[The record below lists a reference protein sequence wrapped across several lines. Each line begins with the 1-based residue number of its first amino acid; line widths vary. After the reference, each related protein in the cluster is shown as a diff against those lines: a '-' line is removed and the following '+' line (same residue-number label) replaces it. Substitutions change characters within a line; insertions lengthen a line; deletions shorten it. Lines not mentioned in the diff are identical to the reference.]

1 MKQRVVRRLHKD
13 LLNPPIRFL
22 LALGVAPPGYA
33 LLETIGRTSGTRRQT
48 PVGNGLVGDT
58 FWLIAEHGHDAGFV
72 RNLEQ
77 DPQVRVKVRHGVR
90 YGWRTGTAHVLVDD
104 DPRAR
109 QRSMRRGHPI
119 RWITAWA
126 VRVMGTDLLTI
137 RIDLDPNS
145 SRG

>member
-1 MKQRVVRRLHKD
+1 MKRRIVRRIQKH
-13 LLNPPIRFL
+13 LLNPPIRLL

-33 LLETIGRTSGTRRQT
+33 LLETIGRASGARRHT
-48 PVGNGLVGDT
+48 PVGDGLVGDT
-58 FWLIAEHGHDAGFV
+58 FWLIAEHGHQAGFV
-72 RNLEQ
+72 QNLAR

-109 QRSMRRGHPI
+109 QRNLSRGRPI
-119 RWITAWA
+119 RLITSWA

-137 RIDLDPNS
+137 RIDLDPS
-145 SRG
+145 

>member
-1 MKQRVVRRLHKD
+1 MKRRVVRRLQKH

-22 LALGVAPPGYA
+22 LAFGVAPPGYA
-33 LLETIGRTSGTRRQT
+33 LLETIGRASGTRRQT

-58 FWLIAEHGHDAGFV
+58 FWLIAEHGHQAGFV

-77 DPQVRVKVRHGVR
+77 DPRVRVKVRNGVR

-109 QRSMRRGHPI
+109 QRSMSRGHPI
-119 RWITAWA
+119 RWIAAWA

-137 RIDLDPNS
+137 RIDLDPN
-145 SRG
+145 

>member
-1 MKQRVVRRLHKD
+1 MKRRVVRRLQKH
-13 LLNPPIRFL
+13 LLDPPIRLL

-33 LLETIGRTSGTRRQT
+33 LLETIGRASGTRRRT

-58 FWLIAEHGHDAGFV
+58 FWLIAEHGRQAGFV
-72 RNLEQ
+72 RNLER

-90 YGWRTGTAHVLVDD
+90 YGWRTGIAHVWVDD

-109 QRSMRRGHPI
+109 QRSLSRGHPI
-119 RWITAWA
+119 RLITAWA

-137 RIDLDPNS
+137 RIDLDPN
-145 SRG
+145 

>member
-1 MKQRVVRRLHKD
+1 MKRRVVRRLQKH

-33 LLETIGRTSGTRRQT
+33 LLETIGRASGTRRQT

-58 FWLIAEHGHDAGFV
+58 FWLIAEHGHQAGFV

-77 DPQVRVKVRHGVR
+77 DPRVRVKVRNGVR
-90 YGWRTGTAHVLVDD
+90 YGWRTGTAYVLVDD

-109 QRSMRRGHPI
+109 QRSMRRGHPT
-119 RWITAWA
+119 RWIAAWA

-137 RIDLDPNS
+137 RIDLDPN
-145 SRG
+145 